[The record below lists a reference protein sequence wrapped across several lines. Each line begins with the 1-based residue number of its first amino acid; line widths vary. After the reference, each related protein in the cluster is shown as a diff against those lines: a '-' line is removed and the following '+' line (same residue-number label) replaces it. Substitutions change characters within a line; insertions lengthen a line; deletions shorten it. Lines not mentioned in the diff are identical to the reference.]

1 MKSEGEREMAKKKFF
16 FLVFLVLL
24 MLFILNQTTI
34 IGSASNSG
42 GSWASRRHD
51 PRNTGFD
58 EGLAP
63 NTNQSLWTTNIGPK
77 SEGEG
82 GGYVPSA
89 AVGCGKIFVGSR
101 DGVLYS
107 MNELSGETVWV
118 RPLESDWDL
127 FGPAL
132 AYDKVYVVS
141 DSGKLFALDEK
152 TGEILWEKNI
162 PASPSINVADDRL
175 FIAAFNGS
183 FYCVNATSGARIWTR
198 ELFISDVG
206 TYIIT
211 HPAVADGRVFV
222 GAVCLSETDGSTLWN
237 ITLNGQEQGIGS
249 RNFPAVVDGKV
260 FIGVG
265 DTLYCLE
272 EFTGTVLWNY
282 TTGGEVFRSP
292 PAIAYGQVYVPST
305 DGVFYCLDAQNGTL
319 VWKKTGVGGIVRIPY
334 GSTSAGPAV
343 ADGKIYLPHPDWF
356 IICLNATNGEVIWR
370 FLTDGPPAPPL
381 VADGLVFATLVHDP
395 QIYAFGQPASQGQVI
410 WLYLGVAVIVAVTV
424 IGTLVWRTRSK
435 SKKQ

>member
-1 MKSEGEREMAKKKFF
+1 MSEKKFL
-16 FLVFLVLL
+16 FLGLL
-24 MLFILNQTTI
+24 MLFVLTQLII
-34 IGSASNSG
+34 IGSSSTNG
-42 GSWASRRHD
+42 GSWPSRRHD

-63 NTNQSLWTTNIGPK
+63 NTNQILWTTSIGPK

-89 AVGCGKIFVGSR
+89 AVGYGKVFIGDR

-107 MNELSGETVWV
+107 MNELSGEAVWV
-118 RPLESDWDL
+118 QPLESGDL

-152 TGEILWEKNI
+152 TGEILWEENI
-162 PASPSINVADDRL
+162 PASPSINVANDRL

-183 FYCVNATSGARIWTR
+183 FYCVNATTGARIWAR
-198 ELFISDVG
+198 ELVISDVG

-237 ITLNGQEQGIGS
+237 ITLKGQEQGTGI
-249 RNFPAVVDGKV
+249 RNFPAVVDDKV

-272 EFTGTVLWNY
+272 EFTGAVLWNY
-282 TTGGEVFRSP
+282 TTGGEVFHSP
-292 PAIAYGQVYVPST
+292 PAIAYGKVFVPST
-305 DGVFYCLDAQNGTL
+305 DGVLHCLDAQNGTL
-319 VWKKTGVGGIVRIPY
+319 VWKKSGVGGIIRIPY
-334 GSTSAGPAV
+334 GRTSAGPAV

-356 IICLNATNGEVIWR
+356 ITCLNATNGEVIWR
-370 FLTDGPPAPPL
+370 YLTDGPPAPPI
-381 VADGLVFATLVHDP
+381 VADGIVFATLVHDP
-395 QIYAFGQPASQGQVI
+395 QIYAFGQPSSQEQMV
-410 WLYLGVAVIVAVTV
+410 WLYLGVAVIVAVII
-424 IGTLVWRTRSK
+424 IGTFLAWRTRNK
-435 SKKQ
+435 SKKTVNSTS